1 MAEQKYRCI
10 VCGAIVTP
18 NPDGTCPVCGAPRE
32 MLVPVDENGNDI
44 AGCLPIEKRGLR
56 PSFFVGYIQHSAR
69 SIRVFFA
76 FGLFYNGY

>member
-1 MAEQKYRCI
+1 MGPDGDPGRLGKEEAMAEQKYRCI

-44 AGCLPIEKRGLR
+44 EG
-56 PSFFVGYIQHSAR
+56 
-69 SIRVFFA
+69 
-76 FGLFYNGY
+76 